1 MRVFLPVLILAASG
15 APALAAQ
22 GGTTPLVSVAWLA
35 EHRADPNLVLLH
47 VGPAEAY
54 AAAHIPGAQ
63 LVTGSDPGVRD
74 LLRAP
79 EAPGKVLEM
88 PDAAKLKADLE
99 SLGISDHSQ
108 VVVVFDQE
116 WYSPSTRVL
125 LTLWYAGLGDRARLL
140 DGGQAAWVRA
150 GHPVTSVVPTVTPGR
165 VTLRL
170 QTALIA
176 DVAQVQAARPGSG
189 TRIIDARAPVFYD
202 GPAHGDHKA
211 GHIPGAVNIPFNTLV
226 GDDGF
231 FLSREALAE
240 RFRAAGVQPGDALI
254 VYCHIGQQGTLVL
267 TMARMLGYRVQLY
280 DGSFD
285 DWNARNLPTE
295 GGRAS

>member
-1 MRVFLPVLILAASG
+1 VSVEWLAA
-15 APALAAQ
+15 
-22 GGTTPLVSVAWLA
+22 
-35 EHRADPNLVLLH
+35 HRNDANLVILH
-47 VGPAEAY
+47 AGPPDAY

-63 LVTGSDPGVRD
+63 LVTGGNPGASN

-99 SLGISDHSQ
+99 SLGISDQSQ

-125 LTLWYAGLGDRARLL
+125 LTLWYAGLGDRAKLL

-150 GHPVTSVVPTVTPGR
+150 GQPVTTAVPTVVRGRITP
-165 VTLRL
+165 RL
-170 QTALIA
+170 QPALLA
-176 DVAQVQAARPGSG
+176 DVEQVRAVRPGSN

-202 GPAHGDHKA
+202 GPAHGEHKA

-226 GDDGF
+226 GEDGF

-240 RFRAAGVQPGDALI
+240 KFRAAGITPGQSLI
-254 VYCHIGQQGTLVL
+254 VYCHIGQQGTLVV
-267 TMARMLGYRVQLY
+267 TMARLLGYEVRLY

-295 GGRAS
+295 GGRAE